1 MINILV
7 GKFVLEANENVPK
20 PCDLENVELKFGK
33 DMFDVLQLGDYIND
47 KTLNLIPSISA
58 NANSS
63 GVMKRSAFEYIEK
76 RLLDTIEQNLRD
88 LDGIYLHLHGASYV

>member
-1 MINILV
+1 MMNILV

-20 PCDLENVELKFGK
+20 LCDLENVELKFGK

-47 KTLNLIPSISA
+47 KALNLIPSISA

-63 GVMKRSAFEYIEK
+63 GVMKKKCFR
-76 RLLDTIEQNLRD
+76 
-88 LDGIYLHLHGASYV
+88 IY